1 MMEFL
6 YWILTFT
13 VLLSVSEINI
23 YDNIMDRLKQQNHS
37 YKIQQSYESN
47 FNRKGLK
54 LVRIKNMYRLK

>member
-54 LVRIKNMYRLK
+54 LVRIKNTYRLK